1 MARLLV
7 AEDDDDIATLIR
19 MLLSR
24 GGHEVTLAPDGRD
37 AAEHCRRGQFDLL
50 IFDVGMPYLTGFE
63 LAEHV
68 RREHL
73 MVGVPLM
80 FLTAYDAAEDVRRGR
95 SLGASA
101 YLTKPF
107 VPADLVA
114 TVDRLLEEGS
124 SPTA

>member
-1 MARLLV
+1 
-7 AEDDDDIATLIR
+7 
-19 MLLSR
+19 
-24 GGHEVTLAPDGRD
+24 
-37 AAEHCRRGQFDLL
+37 
-50 IFDVGMPYLTGFE
+50 
-63 LAEHV
+63 
-68 RREHL
+68 

-107 VPADLVA
+107 APADLVA

-124 SPTA
+124 SPTP